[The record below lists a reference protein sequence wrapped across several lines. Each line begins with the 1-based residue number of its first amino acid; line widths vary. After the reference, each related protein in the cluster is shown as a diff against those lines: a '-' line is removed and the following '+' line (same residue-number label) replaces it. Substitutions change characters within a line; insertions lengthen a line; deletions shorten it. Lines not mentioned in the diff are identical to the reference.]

1 MNKYTFN
8 FTCICPSDKETI
20 SYKAIIETKEMI
32 MVENINDYIYQ
43 ISGKEWFQE
52 ELTDILANKFSIT
65 GEGHG
70 VKVTTFGTHQGVEIE
85 CELGSSTL

>member
-52 ELTDILANKFSIT
+52 KLTEKIANAFSIT

-70 VKVTTFGTHQGVEIE
+70 VR
-85 CELGSSTL
+85 